1 MKAPVPPHEDQR
13 LEALRRYDILDT
25 DPEQGFDDI
34 TLLASHICGVP
45 IALISLVD
53 EYRQWFKSRIGM
65 GESETPREVAF
76 CAHGILQPEFFEIE
90 DARNDPRFSTNPF
103 VTGDAKIRF
112 YAGAPL
118 RTSDGHA
125 LGMLCVKDRV
135 PRALTPD
142 QKSALQALSRQVVA
156 QLELRNSLRDSRRY
170 IQERRAAEESLRRSE
185 EQFQQL
191 VNHITDVFWVTSPDF
206 GTVHYVSPGYQTVWG
221 RTEAS
226 LYADPG
232 QWIAAIIPEDRGR
245 VLLECAALGRDEA
258 SISTEYRIAL
268 PNGEIRWIN
277 DRGFEVRD
285 GSGTLIRV
293 AGIATDITPRKQ
305 AELALLDSKKML
317 RSTLNALSARIAIL
331 DEQGVI
337 IETNAAWDAF
347 TASGQAAEGKFGSGI
362 HYLALCEAGTDFS
375 GPKGPVAAQGI
386 RKVMAGSC
394 PEFVLEYPAA
404 NGPQKCWFLLRV
416 TRFAET
422 SPTRVVVAH
431 QDITARKCTEEALE
445 LARVAAD
452 AANRAKSDFLATMSH
467 EIRTPMNGV
476 LGFTELLRTTRL
488 DEEQARFV
496 DTIQG
501 SGRTLLRLINDIL
514 DFSKI
519 EAGRMRMETI
529 PFDLPGVVQEV
540 AGLLHPQARV
550 KNLYFRVQFDADL
563 PRQFVGDPTRIRQVL
578 LNLVGNALKFT
589 RSGGVTIQ
597 VQCVPGPSPGIRCE
611 ITDTGIGIAAD
622 KQATL
627 FTPFTQAD
635 SSTTRQHGGTGLG
648 LAIAKRLVELMGGN
662 IGLVS
667 EPGKGSTAWFTLAG
681 RPEDREA
688 LSKTVPAETVVTPT
702 SIALPATTPS
712 QDRLRVLVVED
723 DLVNQQLAVHL
734 VARLGCEVDIA
745 ANGIEA
751 VACAGQQSYALIF
764 MDCRMQEMDGFEAT
778 RRIRDAE
785 KNGRRIPIV
794 AITASVVEDQREKCL
809 AAGMDDFI
817 EKPIQFAALENSLRK
832 WTAAPVGLPHPES
845 APAAKERP

>member
-1 MKAPVPPHEDQR
+1 MKAPLPPDEEQR
-13 LEALRRYDILDT
+13 LQALNRYEILDT
-25 DPEQGFDDI
+25 DREQGFDDI

-53 EYRQWFKSRIGM
+53 EQRQWFKSRIGV
-65 GESETPREVAF
+65 GESETARDVAF

-90 DARNDPRFSTNPF
+90 DARNDPRFATNPL

-118 RTSDGHA
+118 RTSDGYA

-135 PRALTPD
+135 PRALMPD
-142 QKSALQALSRQVVA
+142 QKAALQALSRQVVA
-156 QLELRNSLRDSRRY
+156 QLELRLSLRAARQSAE
-170 IQERRAAEESLRRSE
+170 ERRIAEDSLRRSE

-206 GTVHYVSPGYQTVWG
+206 GIVHYVSPGYQTVWG
-221 RTEAS
+221 RTEAA

-232 QWIAAIIPEDRGR
+232 QWIAAIIAEDRGR
-245 VLLECAALGRDEA
+245 VLLEFAALGRDRA

-268 PNGEIRWIN
+268 PDGEIRWIN

-285 GSGTLIRV
+285 ESGALIRV

-337 IETNAAWDAF
+337 LETNTAWSLFPPPTRSPASEFGIGGNYLNLCQSASAF
-347 TASGQAAEGKFGSGI
+347 SA
-362 HYLALCEAGTDFS
+362 D
-375 GPKGPVAAQGI
+375 KGPVAAEGI
-386 RKVMAGSC
+386 RRVMAGEC
-394 PEFVLEYPAA
+394 AEFVLEYPGD

-422 SPTRVVVAH
+422 GPTRVVVAH
-431 QDITARKCTEEALE
+431 QDITARKLTEEALE

-452 AANRAKSDFLATMSH
+452 SANRAKSDFLATMSH

-529 PFDLPGVVQEV
+529 PLDLPGVVQEV

-563 PRQFVGDPTRIRQVL
+563 PRRFVGDPTRVRQVL

-597 VQCVPGPSPGIRCE
+597 VQCVPGSSPGVRCE

-627 FTPFTQAD
+627 FNLFTQAD

-662 IGLVS
+662 IGLIS

-681 RPEDREA
+681 RAEDQVT
-688 LSKTVPAETVVTPT
+688 LSRTTAAVTLATPSSAT
-702 SIALPATTPS
+702 LPATTPS
-712 QDRLRVLVVED
+712 GNRLRVLVVED

-745 ANGIEA
+745 ANGLEA

-778 RRIRDAE
+778 RRIRGAE
-785 KNGRRIPIV
+785 KNGCRIPIV

-832 WTAAPVGLPHPES
+832 WTSAPVGLPRPES
-845 APAAKERP
+845 APAAKERH